1 MVNVWILLAA
11 YLLGSIPTGLWVGKL
26 FFKTDIRQHG
36 SKNLGATNSF
46 RVLGKKAGLIV
57 TLVDIFKG
65 TGAVLLPLIPYFS
78 ATSFDPLVLGIAAI
92 LGHVFPIFAG
102 FRGGKAVA
110 TGAGV
115 LLGYSWP
122 LFILLFFVFFS
133 SLKMF
138 KMVSLT
144 SMISATVAFIY
155 GIISVFVTGT
165 WGLFILT
172 AVIFVFIMYRH
183 RENIKRIKNGTEP
196 KVKWI

>member
-1 MVNVWILLAA
+1 MSNVLILLAA

-26 FFKTDIRQHG
+26 FFNTDIREHG

-46 RVLGKKAGLIV
+46 RILGKTAGLVV

-65 TGAVLLPLIPYFS
+65 TAAVLLPYLAFFEDATISPLLLGVVALI
-78 ATSFDPLVLGIAAI
+78 
-92 LGHVFPIFAG
+92 GHMFPVFAS

-110 TGAGV
+110 TSAGV
-115 LLGYSWP
+115 LLGVSWP
-122 LFILLFFVFFS
+122 LFTILFFVFFG
-133 SLKMF
+133 SLKLF

-144 SMISATVAFIY
+144 SIISATVAFLY
-155 GIISVFVTGT
+155 GIINWIVTGN
-165 WGLFILT
+165 WGLCLMTAFLFFFI
-172 AVIFVFIMYRH
+172 VYRH

>member
-1 MVNVWILLAA
+1 MSNVLIILAA

-26 FFKTDIRQHG
+26 FFNTDIREHG

-46 RVLGKKAGLIV
+46 RILGKKAGIVV

-65 TGAVLLPLIPYFS
+65 TAAVLLPYLAFFEDATISPLLLGVVSLI
-78 ATSFDPLVLGIAAI
+78 
-92 LGHVFPIFAG
+92 GHMFPIFAG

-110 TGAGV
+110 TSAGV
-115 LLGYSWP
+115 LLGVSWP
-122 LFILLFFVFFS
+122 LFTILFFVFFG

-144 SMISATVAFIY
+144 SIISATAAFIY
-155 GIISVFVTGT
+155 GIIYWIVTGS
-165 WGLFILT
+165 WGLCLMTACLFFFI
-172 AVIFVFIMYRH
+172 VYRH

-196 KVKWI
+196 KVKWL

>member
-1 MVNVWILLAA
+1 MINVWILLVA

-26 FFKTDIRQHG
+26 FYNTDIREHG

-46 RVLGKKAGLIV
+46 RVLGKKPGLVV

-65 TGAVLLPLIPYFS
+65 TAAVLLSLIPYFS
-78 ATSFDPLVLGIAAI
+78 TSTIDPLLLGIVAVI
-92 LGHVFPIFAG
+92 GHMFPIFAG

-110 TGAGV
+110 TSAGI
-115 LLGYSWP
+115 LLGYAYP
-122 LFILLFFVFFS
+122 LFILLFIVFFT

-144 SMISATVAFIY
+144 SIISVTVAFLY
-155 GIISVFVTGT
+155 GIIYGVVTGS
-165 WGLFILT
+165 WGLCILT
-172 AVIFVFIMYRH
+172 AVLFIFIVYRH
-183 RENIKRIKNGTEP
+183 RENIKRIKSGTEP